1 MPNYFHKNLHTFLF
15 PAGYNNPLYHPYH
28 RPSPLKN
35 LGCDAVVVDCKA
47 IAR

>member
-1 MPNYFHKNLHTFLF
+1 MSNYFNKNLRTCLF
-15 PAGYNNPLYHPYH
+15 HAGDKNSIHHPYH

-35 LGCDAVVVDCKA
+35 LGCDTGVIDCKA